1 MEKQNNLE
9 IESPDEN
16 KIKNKFVF
24 VNTENIA
31 YSFGEIVE
39 ELKLNSNDT
48 IILMQSKN
56 SKRISIQSMEKLI
69 SCGAKIEFET
79 VEIDINNSMDIQMS
93 ISAAAALIN
102 EKVKHPEYEYY
113 MHAYK
118 IDTISLLKYII
129 DKIKIN

>member
-24 VNTENIA
+24 VNTENID

-39 ELKLNSNDT
+39 ELNLNSNDT

-56 SKRISIQSMEKLI
+56 RIWAYRNRQKKRYGFPTSY
-69 SCGAKIEFET
+69 EF
-79 VEIDINNSMDIQMS
+79 S
-93 ISAAAALIN
+93 
-102 EKVKHPEYEYY
+102 
-113 MHAYK
+113 YK
-118 IDTISLLKYII
+118 NDRRK
-129 DKIKIN
+129 